1 MLLESDSMATH
12 RSRGGGG
19 VGRGSREQGELSY
32 YMPGWLNY
40 FSPDLGR
47 APQFQG
53 PLAAPQNLCLVFY
66 LRTGNGSKA
75 CSPQAPGLPRVRR

>member
-12 RSRGGGG
+12 RSSGGRWG
-19 VGRGSREQGELSY
+19 REQGELSY

-47 APQFQG
+47 APEFQR
-53 PLAAPQNLCLVFY
+53 PLAAPQNLVSFTISGQEMEEKPAHH
-66 LRTGNGSKA
+66 RSQGW
-75 CSPQAPGLPRVRR
+75 PG